1 MSKFCE
7 GKDGTIGVE
16 GGSMIGNEGSGDGS
30 NQGGS
35 EITRT
40 NVSWTVKAFDK
51 IFSKQLVLA

>member
-1 MSKFCE
+1 MSKFCK
-7 GKDGTIGVE
+7 GGDGTIGVE

-40 NVSWTVKAFDK
+40 NVSSDRES
-51 IFSKQLVLA
+51 IRQNLL